1 MKDEATKEWRT
12 LKDGQILGRSVIIL
26 DRFF

>member
-12 LKDGQILGRSVIIL
+12 LKDGKILGRGVNS
-26 DRFF
+26 